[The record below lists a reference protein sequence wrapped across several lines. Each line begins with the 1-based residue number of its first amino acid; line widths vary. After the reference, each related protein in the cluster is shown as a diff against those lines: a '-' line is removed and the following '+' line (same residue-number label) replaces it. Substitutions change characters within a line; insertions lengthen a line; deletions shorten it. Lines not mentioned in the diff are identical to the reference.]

1 MKFVAAA
8 ALICASFIVCSCV
21 QAQPASDTGDPG
33 FPFGPSS
40 LGVQPQPLAYV
51 QDIKPILDQDCVE
64 CHGGRRTDGGYRANT
79 YAGTMSG
86 QRPGDAS
93 SSLVVDAAPGGSMY
107 QYWSGDRTAKATL
120 VFRWMVTYHAAETR

>member
-1 MKFVAAA
+1 MKLVTAAA
-8 ALICASFIVCSCV
+8 VIWASLIISSCV

-33 FPFGPSS
+33 FPFGPSAI
-40 LGVQPQPLAYV
+40 GVQPLGYV

-64 CHGGRRTDGGYRANT
+64 CHGGRRTEGGYRADT
-79 YAGTMSG
+79 YAEVIRN

-107 QYWSGDRTAKATL
+107 QYWSGDRTTKATL